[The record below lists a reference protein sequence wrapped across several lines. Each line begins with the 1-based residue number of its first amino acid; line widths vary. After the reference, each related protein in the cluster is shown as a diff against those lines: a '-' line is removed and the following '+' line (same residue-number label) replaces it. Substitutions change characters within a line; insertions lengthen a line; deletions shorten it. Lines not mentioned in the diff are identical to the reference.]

1 MSERILILSIDIDN
15 DLYRKTGIT
24 GPVIGRTEN
33 LSAASKLA
41 LADPLDP
48 DSNVM
53 FESVKKYDDMKSK
66 GYDTVV
72 AAITGAEKEG
82 YFADIEISRQIDKIL
97 DKYKIDSCILVS
109 DGASDNRVIPLLKTR
124 IKINSVD
131 LVRIKTAEE
140 FENTYFTILEKLK
153 EPHYARIIFGIPALL
168 LLLFALSYYFKFGW
182 QLPIALIGI
191 YLLIKG
197 FGLEE
202 GFVSSFRG
210 LGFSIDRFS
219 FIFYM
224 SSIFFTIISII
235 IAYQNYF
242 NNAKFNSNP
251 ITLISYA
258 IEGFLLLFPIAI
270 ALYLIGR
277 IIDLENKHLRY
288 KAINNGIYIGYTIIT
303 IAILFLT
310 VAWLIGQIFFW
321 QYIVFDAIAI
331 IIGYG
336 ISKLSSFLK
345 QTAIKKSKIKGK
357 YVLNDLGGYIGKI
370 TAFDS
375 KRGIMLIK
383 TDYNTIIK
391 FDIDRIMSI
400 TDRVM
405 VKWIETY
412 FLWKLLN
419 SKNLFIALY
428 LSDFA
433 NLIKPFEISFQ
444 GINKNL
450 AVLGI
455 LKLFAANDKLAIEM
469 PIVAIVS

>member
-53 FESVKKYDDMKSK
+53 FEAVKKYDAMKSE
-66 GYDTVV
+66 DCEIVIAT
-72 AAITGAEKEG
+72 ITGAEKEG
-82 YFADIEISRQIDKIL
+82 YVADVEISRQIDEVL
-97 DKYKIDSCILVS
+97 DRHKIDSCILVT
-109 DGASDNRVIPLLKTR
+109 DGASDNRAIPLLKTR

-168 LLLFALSYYFKFGW
+168 LLLFALSYHFKFGW
-182 QLPIALIGI
+182 QLPVALIGF

-202 GFVSSFRG
+202 GFVTSFRG

-224 SSIFFTIISII
+224 SSIFFTVISII

-242 NNAKFNSNP
+242 DLNKINSNP
-251 ITLISYA
+251 IIIISYA

-270 ALYLIGR
+270 TLFLIGR

-288 KAINNGIYIGYTIIT
+288 KAINNGIYIGYIIIT
-303 IAILFLT
+303 IVILYLT
-310 VAWLIGQIFFW
+310 VSWLIGQIFFY
-321 QYIVFDAIAI
+321 QYIIFDTIAML
-331 IIGYG
+331 IGYG
-336 ISKLSSFLK
+336 ISKLSSSLK
-345 QTAIKKSKIKGK
+345 QMAIKKSEIKGK

-370 TAFDS
+370 TSFNS
-375 KRGIMLIK
+375 KKGIMLIK
-383 TDYNTIIK
+383 TNYNTIIK
-391 FDIDRIMSI
+391 FDIDRIISI
-400 TDRVM
+400 TDKVM
-405 VKWIETY
+405 VK
-412 FLWKLLN
+412 
-419 SKNLFIALY
+419 
-428 LSDFA
+428 
-433 NLIKPFEISFQ
+433 
-444 GINKNL
+444 
-450 AVLGI
+450 
-455 LKLFAANDKLAIEM
+455 
-469 PIVAIVS
+469 